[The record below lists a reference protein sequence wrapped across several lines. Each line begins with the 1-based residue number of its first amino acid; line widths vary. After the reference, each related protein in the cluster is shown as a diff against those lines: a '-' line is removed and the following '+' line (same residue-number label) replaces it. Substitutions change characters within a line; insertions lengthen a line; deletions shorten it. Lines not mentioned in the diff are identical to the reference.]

1 MQAISPRS
9 QTNNGLGRRLGYF
22 LIPPVVTLALV
33 VLLLGTA
40 MSLYRADHSGRIYT
54 GVMVQGVDIGGM
66 TLEEAAAALRDTS
79 AYSSA
84 GNLTLVDPRSGQE
97 WSFSPAQLGILVDTQ
112 ATATAAY
119 EIGRSGGPLRRL
131 QDTFQ
136 SWYYGRSIAPIV
148 VFDEGQLDRGLD
160 SVSTEIEREAVSA
173 TWGTNE
179 SGAPAYAPGQI
190 GRVIDRSYLHEQL
203 QQPISTFSDARV
215 ELLATETDAALPA
228 L

>member
-84 GNLTLVDPRSGQE
+84 GEWVDLQGEVAAITRHAEAASDPEEDEDGDGDDVLDEEVLDQ
-97 WSFSPAQLGILVDTQ
+97 VD
-112 ATATAAY
+112 AD
-119 EIGRSGGPLRRL
+119 
-131 QDTFQ
+131 DTDG
-136 SWYYGRSIAPIV
+136 S
-148 VFDEGQLDRGLD
+148 DEGDPDTDGSD
-160 SVSTEIEREAVSA
+160 E
-173 TWGTNE
+173 
-179 SGAPAYAPGQI
+179 
-190 GRVIDRSYLHEQL
+190 
-203 QQPISTFSDARV
+203 SDAPDAD
-215 ELLATETDAALPA
+215 EDETETDLTPVERLREEIRALREH
-228 L
+228 LRDYV